1 MPSMQAAG
9 CPRAPSPQG
18 PKPGAG
24 PSAQNSGRT
33 GASTNMFFLSE
44 PSSAA
49 GSCPEYQ
56 VFFSEDRESLA
67 PDIER
72 PDVDVLGKDSAVFYV
87 GPMSGP
93 SGTALSPKVIEF
105 SCEPNELVPK
115 AAVCR
120 EQYMSGSFLS
130 YTFASAGD
138 EPGGGALVDTA
149 AQHGLIGEQ
158 TLMRHDELLQKRYR
172 LRVQVT
178 DEIVGTVR
186 GVCGSEQLTKIATFL
201 SGFQGDLVCY
211 VYKLFWATCHAFDT
225 CLSPFPARC
234 SDRRACVPHCLHND
248 SCCADH
254 VSQEH
259 GACRDQHL

>member
-1 MPSMQAAG
+1 
-9 CPRAPSPQG
+9 
-18 PKPGAG
+18 
-24 PSAQNSGRT
+24 
-33 GASTNMFFLSE
+33 MFFLSE